1 MLNEDML
8 LKTLKNNFD
17 KTLDKVDEKIDEKID
32 EQVYDMLP
40 CYIKKKPII
49 KITKDKLKEN
59 LVFYD
64 IDVSVFC
71 INYHLEL
78 SEKKI
83 YNMNI
88 LDNEYFMFEIDGD
101 DTDLLYYI
109 ENDLGIIEFY
119 PNVFSDPEQQAMVEN
134 YNYFTFVLIGKY
146 SNIATDLEIYE
157 VEEIKKIPNSLLP
170 NDIYL
175 ENGEII
181 LGNVNDG
188 SDCTIINRNGIKT
201 PYFNNIDH
209 DHIKINKPI
218 YFYKSPTDFYSDYYL
233 VNKRYVDN
241 KVGDNSYFGNI
252 VNEKMVFEHIMTD
265 KEVDIFTGGMTGS
278 KETITIDR
286 SYNLNKYTKYKLQ
299 IYESTTYLT
308 LNDNDQF
315 VGFINNNSHVGHKV
329 LMYNK
334 DNKIQIEL
342 TKRTAINGGSSGT
355 HYIRL
360 YEISVKPNKMMLQDM
375 NILNNFSIG
384 IRSNEKNSVGKCS
397 FTSGLFNKAR
407 GFCSAALGENTLA
420 LYDHQCVIGK
430 NNITNND
437 YAYIIGNGISD
448 LDRSNAHTVDW
459 QGNAWYSGNV
469 SIDGTPTNN
478 KDLTTKKYVD
488 DSILSSQTTN
498 EEFDT
503 YLNEL
508 YGGE

>member
-1 MLNEDML
+1 MLNE
-8 LKTLKNNFD
+8 KTLFTILKNNFD
-17 KTLDKVDEKIDEKID
+17 NVIDKIDEKID

-64 IDVSVFC
+64 INISVFC

-109 ENDLGIIEFY
+109 ENDLGRIEFY
-119 PNVFSDPEQQAMVEN
+119 PNVFLDPEQQAMVEN
-134 YNYFTFVLIGKY
+134 YNYFSFVLIGKY

-157 VEEIKKIPNSLLP
+157 GEEIKKIPNSLLP

-175 ENGEII
+175 ENGEIK
-181 LGNVNDG
+181 LENDDY
-188 SDCTIINRNGIKT
+188 DCTRINSNGIRT
-201 PYFNNIDH
+201 PYFNDADYIY
-209 DHIKINKPI
+209 IRINKPI
-218 YFYKSPTDFYSDYYL
+218 YFYKMEFDNDNYL

-265 KEVDIFTGGMTGS
+265 KEDDIFNGGMTGS

-315 VGFINNNSHVGHKV
+315 VGFINNNSYVGHKV

-342 TKRTAINGGSSGT
+342 TKRTAINGGSNGT

-384 IRSNEKNSVGKCS
+384 IRSNERNSVGKCS

-430 NNITNND
+430 NNTTNND

-448 LDRSNAHTVDW
+448 SDRSNAHTVDW

>member
-1 MLNEDML
+1 
-8 LKTLKNNFD
+8 
-17 KTLDKVDEKIDEKID
+17 
-32 EQVYDMLP
+32 
-40 CYIKKKPII
+40 
-49 KITKDKLKEN
+49 
-59 LVFYD
+59 
-64 IDVSVFC
+64 
-71 INYHLEL
+71 
-78 SEKKI
+78 
-83 YNMNI
+83 MNI

-134 YNYFTFVLIGKY
+134 YNYFTFVLIGEY

-175 ENGEII
+175 ENGEIK
-181 LGNVNDG
+181 LGNDD

-201 PYFNNIDH
+201 PYFNDADYN
-209 DHIKINKPI
+209 HIKINKPI
-218 YFYKSPTDFYSDYYL
+218 YFYKGPTDFYSDYCL

-265 KEVDIFTGGMTGS
+265 KEDDIFNGGMVGS

-315 VGFINNNSHVGHKV
+315 VGFINNNSYVGHKV

-342 TKRTAINGGSSGT
+342 TKRTAISGGSSGT

-384 IRSNEKNSVGKCS
+384 IRSNEQNSVGKCS

-430 NNITNND
+430 NNSTNND

-448 LDRSNAHTVDW
+448 SDRSNAHTVDW

-469 SIDGTPTNN
+469 SIDGTPTED

-488 DSILSSQTTN
+488 DTITEQITSSQATDEEVDIMLQTVLGGDYSN
-498 EEFDT
+498 EQ
-503 YLNEL
+503 
-508 YGGE
+508 